1 MEKKRKN
8 VLIISHY
15 FWPEDF
21 KINELALGL
30 NKYYNVS
37 ILTGYPSY
45 PNKKVF
51 KNLRYSKYKNIEIF
65 RVPVLKRNL
74 TNLSIFFNYLS
85 FLIFLPLYGLYL
97 LRGKSFD
104 FIFVYQPSPITVGL
118 SGILIKYF
126 KKCKMAIWVNDLWP
140 DTLDYI
146 NPKIFRYL
154 KSIFNHITNLI
165 YNYSD
170 HILIQS
176 KGFKKFIK
184 NKDHKKKLIFF
195 PNWIDTTNYEK
206 TQINKKNKTILN
218 NKIFKI
224 MYIGNIGYSQEFDGI
239 IKFLKLLK
247 MQKILIN
254 FIVIGEGR
262 KKKYVKQSVKDFGLQ
277 NYVYFFG
284 RVKKEFIKNYSD
296 YTDMLFMSL
305 KKNKLFDS
313 TIPAKLQTYLS
324 LQKPII
330 AFNSGE
336 TEKIIQDLQCG
347 LTVNKK
353 NYNKAFKNIRK
364 YIKDKK
370 LLIKFNKKRKQKKYN
385 KFIFEKVVT
394 DLKILIG

>member
-1 MEKKRKN
+1 
-8 VLIISHY
+8 
-15 FWPEDF
+15 
-21 KINELALGL
+21 
-30 NKYYNVS
+30 
-37 ILTGYPSY
+37 
-45 PNKKVF
+45 
-51 KNLRYSKYKNIEIF
+51 
-65 RVPVLKRNL
+65 
-74 TNLSIFFNYLS
+74 
-85 FLIFLPLYGLYL
+85 
-97 LRGKSFD
+97 
-104 FIFVYQPSPITVGL
+104 
-118 SGILIKYF
+118 
-126 KKCKMAIWVNDLWP
+126 MAIWVNDLWP